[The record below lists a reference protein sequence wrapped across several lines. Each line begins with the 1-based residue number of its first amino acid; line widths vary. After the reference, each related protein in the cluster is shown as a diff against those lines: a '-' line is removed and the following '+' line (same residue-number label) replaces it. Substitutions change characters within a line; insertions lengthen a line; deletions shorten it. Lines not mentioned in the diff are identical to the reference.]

1 MNKLFKITLRNDY
14 AFKRVFG
21 VEENKDVLQD
31 LLECILDIPPET
43 IADLELLDKEFQKE
57 LLSEKLGILDIKLRL
72 KDGTFVDIEIQNSW
86 HFDFPERTLYYWSK
100 MYNENIK
107 QGQDY
112 TKLPKCITINLIGKG
127 FNKNKRLHN
136 KYLVLEQDTKEPL
149 VSKLE
154 IHILNLE
161 KARLLKKSQY
171 KDNKTKRLLNWLKF
185 IETDNVEVRNML
197 AQESMMMKKASTTI
211 EVMEMSPRDKWLYDS
226 RMKYEHDRASCI
238 NEGYQRGIEEGI
250 LQGEI
255 KGIER
260 GIEQG
265 FADGAHQKAL
275 ETARL
280 MKQANCE
287 LDFIIQ
293 MTGLSK
299 EEIEKL

>member
-1 MNKLFKITLRNDY
+1 MKQLFKITLRNDY

-43 IADLELLDKEFQKE
+43 IAGLELLDKEFQKE

-72 KDGTFVDIEIQNSW
+72 KDGTFVDIEIQNGW

-100 MYNENIK
+100 MYNEGIK

-161 KARLLKKSQY
+161 KARGLERSQFR
-171 KDNKTKRLLNWLKF
+171 DNKMKRLLNWLQF
-185 IETDNVEVRNML
+185 IETDNPEVREML
-197 AQESMMMKKASTTI
+197 AESSEMMIKANATI
-211 EVMEMSPRDKWLYDS
+211 NIMEMSPRDKWLYES

-238 NEGYQRGIEEGI
+238 SEGYQRGIEKG
-250 LQGEI
+250 LQ
-255 KGIER
+255 
-260 GIEQG
+260 QG
-265 FADGAHQKAL
+265 FSDGAYQKAL
-275 ETARL
+275 ETAKL
-280 MKQANCE
+280 MISHQYPISEIC
-287 LDFIIQ
+287 L
-293 MTGLSK
+293 MTGLTQ

>member
-1 MNKLFKITLRNDY
+1 MEKLFKITLRNDY

-21 VEENKDVLQD
+21 TEENKDVLQD
-31 LLECILDIPPET
+31 LLECILDIPPES
-43 IADLELLDKEFQKE
+43 IVGLELLDKEFQKE

-72 KDGTFVDIEIQNSW
+72 KDGTFVDIEIQNRW
-86 HFDFPERTLYYWSK
+86 YFDFPERTLYYWSK

-136 KYLVLEQDTKEPL
+136 KYLVLEQYTKEPL
-149 VSKLE
+149 ASKLE
-154 IHILNLE
+154 IHILNLA

-197 AQESMMMKKASTTI
+197 AQESPMMRKANTTI
-211 EVMEMSPRDKWLYDS
+211 EVMEMSPKDKWLYES

-238 NEGYQRGIEEGI
+238 SEGYRQGIV
-250 LQGEI
+250 QGEI
-255 KGIER
+255 KGRQE
-260 GIEQG
+260 G
-265 FADGAHQKAL
+265 FADGSYQKAL
-275 ETARL
+275 ETAKL
-280 MKQANCE
+280 MKGMNYPISDIC
-287 LDFIIQ
+287 
-293 MTGLSK
+293 TVSGLSK
-299 EEIEKL
+299 EEIDTL

>member
-1 MNKLFKITLRNDY
+1 MKQLFKITLRNDY

-31 LLECILDIPPET
+31 FLECILDIPPES
-43 IADLELLDKEFQKE
+43 ISGLELLDKEFHKE
-57 LLSEKLGILDIKLRL
+57 LLSEKLGVLDIKLKLR
-72 KDGTFVDIEIQNSW
+72 DGTFIDIEIQNSW

-100 MYNENIK
+100 MYNEAIK

-112 TKLPKCITINLIGKG
+112 TKLPKCITINLVGKG

-161 KARLLKKSQY
+161 KARLLKESQY
-171 KDNKTKRLLNWLKF
+171 KNNKTKRLLNWLKF
-185 IETDNVEVRNML
+185 IETDNPEVREVL
-197 AQESMMMKKASTTI
+197 EQESPMMRKANTTI
-211 EVMEMSPRDKWLYDS
+211 ELMEMSPRDKWLYDS

-238 NEGYQRGIEEGI
+238 SEGYR
-250 LQGEI
+250 QGLECGLD
-255 KGIER
+255 KGAY
-260 GIEQG
+260 QN
-265 FADGAHQKAL
+265 KL
-275 ETARL
+275 ETANL
-280 MKQANCE
+280 MKKANCE
-287 LDFIIQ
+287 IDFIMQ
-293 MTGLSK
+293 MTGLTK

>member
-1 MNKLFKITLRNDY
+1 MQKLFKITLRNDY

-21 VEENKDVLQD
+21 AEENKDVLQD
-31 LLECILDIPPET
+31 LLQCILDIPPET
-43 IADLELLDKEFQKE
+43 IAGLELLDKEFHKE

-72 KDGTFVDIEIQNSW
+72 KDGTFVDIEIQNNW

-149 VSKLE
+149 ASKLE
-154 IHILNLE
+154 IHILNLA
-161 KARLLKKSQY
+161 KARLLEGFQFRDKKI
-171 KDNKTKRLLNWLKF
+171 KRLLNWLKF
-185 IETDNVEVRNML
+185 IETDDREVRNML
-197 AQESMMMKKASTTI
+197 AQESPMMRKASTTI
-211 EVMEMSPRDKWLYDS
+211 EVMEMSPRDKWLYES

-238 NEGYQRGIEEGI
+238 NEGYRQGIEVGI

-255 KGIER
+255 KGRQE
-260 GIEQG
+260 G
-265 FADGAHQKAL
+265 FADGSYQKAL
-275 ETARL
+275 ETAKNL
-280 MKQANCE
+280 LGLGLSIENIAKA
-287 LDFIIQ
+287 
-293 MTGLSK
+293 TGLSQ
-299 EEIEKL
+299 EEVKSV

>member
-1 MNKLFKITLRNDY
+1 MEKLFKVTLRNDY

-21 VEENKDVLQD
+21 TEENKDVLQD
-31 LLECILDIPPET
+31 FLECILDIPPET
-43 IADLELLDKEFQKE
+43 IAGLELMDKEFHKS

-72 KDGTFVDIEIQNSW
+72 KDGTFIDIEIQNSW

-100 MYNENIK
+100 MYNEAIK

-127 FNKNKRLHN
+127 FDKNKRLHN

-161 KARLLKKSQY
+161 KARLLKEGQY
-171 KDNKTKRLLNWLKF
+171 KNNKTKRLLNWLKF
-185 IETDNVEVRNML
+185 IETDNPEVREML
-197 AQESMMMKKASTTI
+197 EQESPMMRKANTTI
-211 EVMEMSPRDKWLYDS
+211 ELMEMSPRDKWLYDS

-238 NEGYQRGIEEGI
+238 SEGYR
-250 LQGEI
+250 QGLECGLD
-255 KGIER
+255 KGAY
-260 GIEQG
+260 QN
-265 FADGAHQKAL
+265 KL
-275 ETARL
+275 ETANL
-280 MKQANCE
+280 MKKANCE
-287 LDFIIQ
+287 IDFIMQ
-293 MTGLSK
+293 MTGLTK

>member
-31 LLECILDIPPET
+31 LLECILEIPPES
-43 IADLELLDKEFQKE
+43 IVGLELLDKEFQKE

-72 KDGTFVDIEIQNSW
+72 KDGTFVDIEIQNGW

-149 VSKLE
+149 ASKLE
-154 IHILNLE
+154 IHILNLA
-161 KARLLKKSQY
+161 KARLLEGFQFRDKKI
-171 KDNKTKRLLNWLKF
+171 KRLLNWLKF
-185 IETDNVEVRNML
+185 IETDDREVRNML
-197 AQESMMMKKASTTI
+197 AQESPMMRKASTTI
-211 EVMEMSPRDKWLYDS
+211 EVMEMSPRDKWLYES

-238 NEGYQRGIEEGI
+238 NEGYRQGIEVGI

-255 KGIER
+255 KGRQE
-260 GIEQG
+260 G
-265 FADGAHQKAL
+265 FADGSYQKAL
-275 ETARL
+275 ETAKNL
-280 MKQANCE
+280 LGLGLSIENIAKA
-287 LDFIIQ
+287 
-293 MTGLSK
+293 TGLSQ
-299 EEIEKL
+299 EEVKSV